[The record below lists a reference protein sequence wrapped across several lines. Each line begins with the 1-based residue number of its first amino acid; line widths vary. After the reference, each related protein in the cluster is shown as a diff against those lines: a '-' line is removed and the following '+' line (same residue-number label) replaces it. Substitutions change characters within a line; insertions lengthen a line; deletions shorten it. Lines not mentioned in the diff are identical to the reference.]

1 MAGRLQLL
9 DDRDRI
15 DTRSQPGCG
24 LGLYAMLL
32 LVGFFAGIAGLAFS
46 TFALLSAAG
55 QQDPRDLVAGHEVEA
70 WRLQPMRDA
79 GLLGPEELPL
89 SWHDETEDFS
99 GRTAC
104 ALTEQAVLRLD
115 AGEGRRLAFEEVGK
129 VEILAGAS
137 GEVVVLSALQGEGL
151 GCRFLQGQGG
161 NRFLRQVQVELL
173 ELEQARAGR

>member
-24 LGLYAMLL
+24 LGLYAILL
-32 LVGFFAGIAGLAFS
+32 LVGFFAGIAGLLFS
-46 TFALLSAAG
+46 TIALLSAAG
-55 QQDPRDLVAGHEVEA
+55 QQDPRDLTAGHEVEA

-79 GLLGPEELPL
+79 GLLSPDELPL

-104 ALTEQAVLRLD
+104 AMTERAVLRVEVG
-115 AGEGRRLAFEEVGK
+115 AGRSLAFEEMGE

-137 GEVVVLSALQGEGL
+137 GEVVVIGALQGEGI
-151 GCRFLQGQGG
+151 GCRFRKGQGG

-173 ELEQARAGR
+173 KLEQARAGQ

>member
-15 DTRSQPGCG
+15 DTRGQPGCG

-32 LVGFFAGIAGLAFS
+32 IVGFVAGIAGLVFS
-46 TFALLSAAG
+46 TVALLSAAG
-55 QQDPRDLVAGHEVEA
+55 QQDPRELMAGHEVEA

-79 GLLGPEELPL
+79 GLLAEGELPL

-104 ALTEQAVLRLD
+104 AMTDRAVLRLE
-115 AGEGRRLAFEEVGK
+115 EGQGRSLSFEDMGG

-137 GEVVVLSALQGEGL
+137 GEVVVIAARQGEGL
-151 GCRFLQGQGG
+151 GCRFLKGQGG

-173 ELEQARAGR
+173 RLEQERAGR